1 MKKSRAQAR
10 LFFVATE
17 VKRKKIA
24 FRLHIDFETK
34 NKIKVE

>member
-17 VKRKKIA
+17 MKRKNLRFVYVLVLK
-24 FRLHIDFETK
+24 
-34 NKIKVE
+34 